1 MRRAAKSATG
11 GRKLG
16 GLPSVAVHGRLDRR
30 PNERLGPCFV
40 DRRSEPP
47 MSAQGARPP
56 TGARLPHGVSFFPM
70 TPEPSTTVACTDR

>member
-16 GLPSVAVHGRLDRR
+16 GLPSVAVHGRLGRR
-30 PNERLGPCFV
+30 PHEQLDSCFR
-40 DRRSEPP
+40 DRRSKPP

-56 TGARLPHGVSFFPM
+56 TGARLPHGVSFFPND
-70 TPEPSTTVACTDR
+70 P